1 MSGGSMDYLCY
12 KIEEAARQIP
22 DREIKKMAMDFADLM
37 HDCEWYIDSDI
48 GEDTWNTS
56 LAKFKSKWFGKRDE
70 RLKEII
76 ESAVAELRTELLTMI
91 GTKEESNANPR

>member
-12 KIEEAARQIP
+12 KIEEQIP
-22 DREIKKMAMDFADLM
+22 MIRDREIRMLAKDFADLM

-48 GEDTWNTS
+48 GEDTWKAS

-76 ESAVAELRTELLTMI
+76 DSAIKELRAELIDMI
-91 GTKEESNANPR
+91 GEKK